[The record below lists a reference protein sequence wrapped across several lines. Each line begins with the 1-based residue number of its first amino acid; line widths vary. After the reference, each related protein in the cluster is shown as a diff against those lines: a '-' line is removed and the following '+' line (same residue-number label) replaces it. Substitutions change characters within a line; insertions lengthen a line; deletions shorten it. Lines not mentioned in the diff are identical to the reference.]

1 MAHAQ
6 PMSNAAKLGM
16 LLAASIAIAI
26 GGTHSHVLGAMVKP
40 LGDAYGWSRGD
51 ITFALTISS
60 IISPFTN
67 IVIGML
73 ADRYPVRRIALIG
86 IVFFAL
92 GTASLGLVTEQI
104 WTWYLA
110 YSVFTI
116 AGTGV
121 SAILFTKLVV
131 QHFTKR
137 RGIALATSL
146 AGAGILVS
154 TIPHIVLALEGFAG
168 VKGVYPMI
176 ALLSFMILI
185 VPCWLFL
192 PRDEQVAVSTL
203 ASGKQAGS
211 WRDVIGSQIL
221 WRMIVSFLLVS
232 ACIGTFIV
240 HLQPML
246 TDAGLS
252 RSDAATV
259 ALFVGPAMIVGRLGT
274 GMLFDVFPTRLV
286 VGIAFTLPALA
297 CAWLL
302 LLPLDFLWASALAV
316 LIGLTMGSE
325 VDAIAYLASR
335 YFGTARYGLVFAI
348 LISVYGFGIGLA
360 SWLVALAF
368 DADGHYDSVLVIL
381 LAGVGVAMVAM
392 LSMASPPELEAEQA

>member
-1 MAHAQ
+1 MPHLQ
-6 PMSNAAKLGM
+6 PMTNAAKLGM
-16 LLAASIAIAI
+16 LFAASIAIAI

-40 LGDAYGWSRGD
+40 LSDAYGWSRGD

-60 IISPFTN
+60 IISPFSN
-67 IVIGML
+67 VAVGLL
-73 ADRYPVRRIALIG
+73 ADRYPARRIALIG

-92 GTASLGLVTEQI
+92 GTASLGLVTKDI

-116 AGTGV
+116 AGTGI

-154 TIPHIVLALEGFAG
+154 TIPHIVLALEGIAG

-176 ALLSFMILI
+176 AVLSFVLLI

-192 PRDEQVAVSTL
+192 PRNEQVAVATL
-203 ASGKQAGS
+203 GSVGKGGS
-211 WRDVIGSQIL
+211 WRAVIGSPIL
-221 WRMIVSFLLVS
+221 WRMTVSFLLVS
-232 ACIGTFIV
+232 GCIGTFIV

-259 ALFVGPAMIVGRLGT
+259 ALFVGPAMIVGRMGT
-274 GMLFDVFPTRLV
+274 GMLFDILPTKLV
-286 VGIAFTLPALA
+286 TGIAFTLPALA

-302 LLPLDFLWASALAV
+302 LLPLDFTSASALAV

-368 DADGHYDSVLVIL
+368 DANGNYDSVLVLL
-381 LAGVGVAMVAM
+381 LAGVGVAMASM
-392 LSMASPPELEAEQA
+392 LSMAPPPELEAEHG